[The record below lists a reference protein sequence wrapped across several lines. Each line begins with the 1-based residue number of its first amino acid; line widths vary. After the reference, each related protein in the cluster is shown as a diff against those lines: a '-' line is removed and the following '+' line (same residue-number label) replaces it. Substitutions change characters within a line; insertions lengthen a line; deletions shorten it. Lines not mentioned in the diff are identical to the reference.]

1 MGFILGGVP
10 VNVIVPSTEPGAT
23 MGAANLPSR
32 VVAAEETRNAI
43 ARMEKFLFCIW
54 VSLLN

>member
-1 MGFILGGVP
+1 MGFIFGGVP

-23 MGAANLPSR
+23 MGAVNLPAL

-43 ARMEKFLFCIW
+43 ARMKKLLLCIW

>member
-1 MGFILGGVP
+1 
-10 VNVIVPSTEPGAT
+10 
-23 MGAANLPSR
+23 MGAVNLPAL

-43 ARMEKFLFCIW
+43 ARMKKLLLCIW